1 MLASG
6 DVDEAE
12 LRIEAAR
19 SLGAAPEPLAAL
31 DSEIAV
37 IREAAAEEAVATR
50 QAALLTD
57 GRARLSSGQYFEPED
72 DSAFFYL
79 TSLRAEN
86 PNYPELDAA
95 WQEFVDDLETS
106 ALAAIESADWGAGE
120 SWLEQLE
127 RVDPGSER
135 SVELGAELDAAR
147 QQEEFF
153 SVAMPPSDLVLL
165 ASEPPVYQAGAVVSS
180 IEGWS
185 IWSSSSVATVT

>member
-57 GRARLSSGQYFEPED
+57 GRARLSSGQYFE
-72 DSAFFYL
+72 
-79 TSLRAEN
+79 
-86 PNYPELDAA
+86 LDAA

-106 ALAAIESADWGAGE
+106 ALAAIDSADWAAGE